1 MQSATPL
8 CDQPPPVNPLRTP
21 CADPSPTPLRTHP
34 PLFLTPTVQQVAFA
48 DKILLNKLDLV
59 TPEQKAAVV
68 ARIKV
73 SGPAW
78 LAG

>member
-1 MQSATPL
+1 
-8 CDQPPPVNPLRTP
+8 
-21 CADPSPTPLRTHP
+21 
-34 PLFLTPTVQQVAFA
+34 VAFA